1 MFRATFY
8 LLLAG
13 SIWFVEGFL
22 FSKFL
27 GFTLLQTT
35 GAAIF
40 YVLVY
45 VAVVRQLTLAFRRD
59 DARGDAARWRYL
71 SLAPMLTVVVG
82 SFASL
87 GVMLLI
93 VMAGQFL

>member
-1 MFRATFY
+1 M
-8 LLLAG
+8 
-13 SIWFVEGFL
+13 EGFL

-27 GFTLLQTT
+27 GFMVLQTT
-35 GAAIF
+35 LAAIF

-45 VAVVRQLTLAFRRD
+45 VAVVRQLILAFRRD
-59 DARGDAARWRYL
+59 DARGDTARWRYL

-93 VMAGQFL
+93 VVAGQIL